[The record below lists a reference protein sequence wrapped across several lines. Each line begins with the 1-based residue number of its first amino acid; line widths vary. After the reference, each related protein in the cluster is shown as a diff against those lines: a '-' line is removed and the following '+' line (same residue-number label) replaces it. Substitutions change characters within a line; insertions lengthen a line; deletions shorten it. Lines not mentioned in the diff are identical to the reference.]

1 MANSLMPT
9 RIEQINNFAG
19 RAYDKLIDVHASQAP
34 LISGLAKI
42 LGEVTVANDSDQ
54 MAKAAAI
61 QDIMVGNGD
70 GPEKIRAALAK
81 AGFRA
86 GIVGSK
92 ELQDR
97 YEEAEATRMA
107 KEMHDNTVRV
117 TGMMEE
123 AKRLAG
129 DLALFKQEVPGGE
142 HIWYQRNKDKLQKN
156 PYAMEAI
163 STALANSDIST
174 PAKLLSA
181 QDLIGLTPTAVREKL
196 NSVESRL
203 ATLAAMGIPITDNP
217 EEALKHTNFDA
228 YVKDLIKELGYEKDA
243 GGAGDIRKN
252 FYGFYNKAKGKYKNA
267 PDDLIIAAARQFFDS
282 ELFPWDQEDV
292 DEGPALE
299 WIGAKLAD
307 GSWNKNMNQA
317 RELNKVKKI
326 IKESFD
332 NDSVMKA
339 QANLTTMMNRLRTA
353 PITELEKQMALSK
366 QISGYNTLLQQLAVA
381 LKDAD
386 SALARSIN

>member
-1 MANSLMPT
+1 MPDL
-9 RIEQINNFAG
+9 RAGSIAQIQDFSSRAG
-19 RAYDKLIDVHASQAP
+19 EKLVD
-34 LISGLAKI
+34 I
-42 LGEVTVANDSDQ
+42 LGKQIPTASIIDDLVGKATRAWDSDQ
-54 MAKAAAI
+54 MAKAAAL
-61 QDIMVGNGD
+61 QETMMGLGY
-70 GPEKIRAALAK
+70 GPEKIRSALTS
-81 AGFRA
+81 AGIRS

-97 YEEAEATRMA
+97 YEEAEATRIA
-107 KEMHDNTVRV
+107 KEAHDNTMRV

-142 HIWYQRNKDKLQKN
+142 HIWYQRNKDKLQNN

-174 PAKLLSA
+174 PAKLLSV
-181 QDLIGLTPTAVREKL
+181 QDLTGITPTAVREKL

-243 GGAGDIRKN
+243 GGAGDIREN

-366 QISGYNTLLQQLAVA
+366 QISGYNTLLQQLALA